1 MPEPLLKVVNV
12 VKRFGGI
19 IAVNYMTMEV
29 HENEILGLIG
39 PNGAGKTTLF
49 NCITGVYKP
58 EEGDIFFRGER
69 ITGLPLHVI
78 ITKGIARTWQKV
90 RPFKKLS
97 VLDAVTVGALL
108 RIGDVDDAR
117 EKAKEVL
124 EFVGIEKTKWKR
136 LGTEITLIE
145 HKLVDLAR
153 ALATEPRLLLL
164 DEVAAGL
171 RPHEMSRLAK
181 VLLKIRE
188 EKKMTMIVVEH
199 VMRFVMGLSD
209 RIVVMHQGRKIAEG
223 PPQEVAGDPKVIE
236 AYLGTKPL

>member
-19 IAVNYMTMEV
+19 IAVNHMTMEV

-69 ITGLPLHVI
+69 ITGLPPHVI

-108 RIGDVDDAR
+108 RVSDVDDAR

-124 EFVGIEKTKWKR
+124 EFVGIEKTKWER

-153 ALATEPRLLLL
+153 ALVTEPRLLLL
-164 DEVAAGL
+164 DEVVAGL

-188 EKKMTMIVVEH
+188 EKKMTMIVV
-199 VMRFVMGLSD
+199 
-209 RIVVMHQGRKIAEG
+209 
-223 PPQEVAGDPKVIE
+223 
-236 AYLGTKPL
+236 